1 MPSSHLILCF
11 PLLLPSIFHSIRV
24 FSNESIL
31 CNRWSKYWSFN
42 FSIGLSNEYS
52 GLISFRI
59 DWFDFLS
66 VQGTLR
72 SLLLH
77 HNSKASIL
85 CHSALFMVQVSH
97 LYMTPGKTI
106 ALTIWS
112 FVGKMMFLLFN
123 MLFRFVMAFLPRSK
137 HRLISW
143 LQSPST
149 VILELKKIKTVTV
162 SIVSLSI
169 GHEAMGQDTMILVFG
184 MLRHRYIRS
193 LPQLEPL

>member
-1 MPSSHLILCF
+1 MDKVWSPPSASSSQRVLLFSYSVVSDSVTPRTAACQAILSFIISHSLLRLRSVELMMPSSHLILCF
-11 PLLLPSIFHSIRV
+11 PLLLPSIFHGIRV
-24 FSNESIL
+24 FSNESTL

-42 FSIGLSNEYS
+42 FSISPSNEYS

-59 DWFDFLS
+59 DWFDPLS

-77 HNSKASIL
+77 HNWKASIL
-85 CHSALFMVQVSH
+85 WHSALFMVQISH

-123 MLFRFVMAFLPRSK
+123 MLSRFIIAFF
-137 HRLISW
+137 
-143 LQSPST
+143 QGA
-149 VILELKKIKTVTV
+149 
-162 SIVSLSI
+162 SI
-169 GHEAMGQDTMILVFG
+169 F
-184 MLRHRYIRS
+184 
-193 LPQLEPL
+193 

>member
-1 MPSSHLILCF
+1 MCLTFVTPWSAACKAFLSFIISQSLLKFRSVELMMPSSHLILCF

-24 FSNESIL
+24 FSNESTL

-59 DWFDFLS
+59 NWFDFLS

-137 HRLISW
+137 HR
-143 LQSPST
+143 
-149 VILELKKIKTVTV
+149 
-162 SIVSLSI
+162 
-169 GHEAMGQDTMILVFG
+169 
-184 MLRHRYIRS
+184 
-193 LPQLEPL
+193 